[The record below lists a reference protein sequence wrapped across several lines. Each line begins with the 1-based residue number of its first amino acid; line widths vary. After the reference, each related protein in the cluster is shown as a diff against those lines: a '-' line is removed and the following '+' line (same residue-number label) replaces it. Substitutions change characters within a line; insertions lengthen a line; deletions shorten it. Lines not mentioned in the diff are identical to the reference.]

1 MRTSKDSFDRLA
13 YCLKRKPVITSLVN
27 KEELPSILQTSSNIV
42 FILKS
47 DIFTI
52 ESIVEQI
59 REAGKLSFVH
69 FDLIDG
75 IGKDKMGVAY
85 MADKIGIDGIVT
97 TKGSIITEGKKYGL
111 MTVQRLF
118 VFDSVSLDNGIK
130 MTKSAQPDAIEV
142 LPGMV
147 CSRIMNRIR
156 AELDIPVIAGGLMVD
171 LSDLETALASGVI
184 GISTS
189 SKELWRWQDEHA
201 E

>member
-1 MRTSKDSFDRLA
+1 MRTSRDSFDRLA

-97 TKGSIITEGKKYGL
+97 TKGSIITESKKYGL
-111 MTVQRLF
+111 MTIQRLF

-156 AELDIPVIAGGLMVD
+156 AELDTPVIAGGLMVD
-171 LSDLETALASGVI
+171 LSDLETALTSGVI

-189 SKELWRWQDEHA
+189 SKELWRWQDEHG

>member
-1 MRTSKDSFDRLA
+1 MRANRDSFDRLA

-47 DIFTI
+47 DIFDI

-85 MADKIGIDGIVT
+85 LADKIGIDGIVT
-97 TKGSIITEGKKYGL
+97 TKGSIITEAKKYGL

-147 CSRIMNRIR
+147 CSRIMGRIR
-156 AELDIPVIAGGLMVD
+156 SELNIPVIAGGLMVD
-171 LSDLETALASGVI
+171 LSDLEAALTSGVI